1 MLTPMLRFEM
11 GYHFRQIS
19 FRIAALLFLI
29 LGLLMPFGNYGGD
42 EIHRNAPHVIN
53 FIICLL
59 SLFTIFVST
68 LAGAAVALRDAQHRM
83 EPLIFTTSIGRMP
96 YFVVRLLGLFTAVF
110 LVMCLA
116 ALGATMVTFIAP
128 REQLGPFHFS
138 YYLAPLLLF
147 GLPGVVFC
155 SSIVFATALLTRNAR
170 WVYTAGVLMFIVYFT
185 ASILGN
191 SPVMAGSIPAPD
203 GPGWL

>member
-68 LAGAAVALRDAQHRM
+68 LL
-83 EPLIFTTSIGRMP
+83 
-96 YFVVRLLGLFTAVF
+96 
-110 LVMCLA
+110 CLA
-116 ALGATMVTFIAP
+116 AA
-128 REQLGPFHFS
+128 S
-138 YYLAPLLLF
+138 
-147 GLPGVVFC
+147 VVC
-155 SSIVFATALLTRNAR
+155 LV
-170 WVYTAGVLMFIVYFT
+170 GVLSAIWEGLT
-185 ASILGN
+185 SI
-191 SPVMAGSIPAPD
+191 SIKR
-203 GPGWL
+203 WR